1 MVLSPLHSFYSRLE
15 SSFPCH
21 LFEDIYTYAANL
33 GSASTE
39 SAPKEEE
46 WRPGGGE
53 VATKLDTL
61 AGSTYFCSSAAD
73 SYMSNLV
80 VTITN

>member
-1 MVLSPLHSFYSRLE
+1 MLSLLCSFYSRLE

-21 LFEDIYTYAANL
+21 LFEDIYAYSANL
-33 GSASTE
+33 DLASTE

-53 VATKLDTL
+53 IATKLQTL
-61 AGSTYFCSSAAD
+61 AGSTFFCSSAD
-73 SYMSNLV
+73 SYMSTLV